1 VTALS
6 EAQAARAELHRSTY
20 WPAALKQKG
29 ANHLWQTDVHL
40 AATIAAL
47 TPKRHVGISP
57 GAGPGTPTSLS
68 GLALEGY
75 YDSLR
80 AVGADAVRLD
90 CRGLTQD
97 FDFAVRRALDA
108 ELNVLI
114 VFPDDVTLA
123 GPCAAKYVPLGV
135 TDYETGNEPN
145 IRGVSSADFLASH
158 TAAYMAIKKVSNA
171 TKVISAGLAP
181 FGSYGNVTATQV
193 NPVSYLESILKL
205 GKLLYD
211 ALGWHPYS
219 FYKGATG
226 VDMLAY
232 HDWSAYTQMGAIG
245 AGTPSA
251 LALIRA
257 HGLPEKIAV
266 TEIGA
271 PTYSEGVTERAQ
283 ADFIHGAI
291 LDLQSRP
298 YIDDIYIYSLR
309 DRPELGASEAH
320 FGIEGKL
327 AANAI
332 P

>member
-6 EAQAARAELHRSTY
+6 EAVAARAELHKSTY

-29 ANHLWQTDVHL
+29 VNHLWQTDVHL
-40 AATIAAL
+40 SAAITAL
-47 TPKRHVGISP
+47 APHRRVGIAT
-57 GAGPGTPTSLS
+57 GAGTGTPTSLT
-68 GLALEGY
+68 GAALDDY
-75 YDSLR
+75 YSSVR
-80 AVGADAVRLD
+80 GVGGEAVRFD
-90 CRGLTQD
+90 CRGLTAQ
-97 FDFAVRRALDA
+97 FDLAVRQALA
-108 ELNVLI
+108 AALGVLI
-114 VFPDDVTLA
+114 VFPDDQKLA

-135 TDYETGNEPN
+135 LDYETGNEPN
-145 IRGVSSADFLASH
+145 IRGISPQTFLA
-158 TAAYMAIKKVSNA
+158 TNNAAYMAIKKVSGD

-181 FGSYGNVTATQV
+181 FGSYGNVTAGQV
-193 NPVSYLESILKL
+193 NPVSYLERTLTA

-211 ALGWHPYS
+211 ALGWHGYS

-226 VDMLAY
+226 ADMLAY
-232 HDWSAYTQMGAIG
+232 HDWSAYSQITA
-245 AGTPSA
+245 TSPSA
-251 LALIRA
+251 LSLIRA

-291 LDLQSRP
+291 LDLQARP

-332 P
+332 T

>member
-1 VTALS
+1 VTALT
-6 EAQAARAELHRSTY
+6 EAQAARAELHKSTY

-47 TPKRHVGISP
+47 TPKRHIGISP
-57 GAGPGTPTSLS
+57 GAGQGTPTSLS

-75 YDSLR
+75 YDSVR

-114 VFPDDVTLA
+114 AFPDDATLA

-158 TAAYMAIKKVSNA
+158 TAAYMAIKKVSTS

-181 FGSYGNVTATQV
+181 FGSYGNVTAGQV
-193 NPVSYLESILKL
+193 NPVSYLEAVLNR
-205 GKLLYD
+205 GALLYD
-211 ALGWHPYS
+211 ALGWHGYS

-226 VDMLAY
+226 ADMLAY
-232 HDWSAYTQMGAIG
+232 HDWSAYSQIAATS
-245 AGTPSA
+245 PSA
-251 LALIRA
+251 LSLIRA
-257 HGLPEKIAV
+257 HGLTEKIAV

-291 LDLQSRP
+291 LDLQGRA